1 MHMEKL
7 YIKDFGIYSNANLE
21 NISPGIVVL
30 GGKNRAGK
38 STLLKLLR
46 HFPYGFSKSLNLP
59 DCRVEYEMEAQL
71 THNSEQYNAR
81 VKGFSEPLI
90 TTSNKKRLYKNLYGK
105 IDSFTYKE
113 IFTISLD
120 ELQNT
125 DKKDEKIQALLLG
138 AGLKDI
144 IKIPK
149 LIIEIK
155 KEAEKIG
162 GKNGNPKIKL
172 FKTNYS
178 TISEGLA
185 IKEKAALQ
193 VDEFK
198 ACKDRLKAIE
208 EKIEKEENIKI
219 DTEDNIFILEIL
231 KNNYEI
237 YRQIDSIAA
246 QLEIREN
253 KLRYESFKDKD
264 LSLEALN
271 NIKAEYL
278 EIAEDYNKSKI
289 KFLQN
294 TDDFHKQERDFDLYG
309 SNIRN
314 MQLTISGLEE
324 KIKNYKLACQECKN
338 TKREINKDIVDVNQH
353 WKDNFAYI
361 LKMNTEEISFVE
373 LCENIDKLKK
383 VKVDIEAI
391 NLKIKELQQEKNIIA
406 PLKVKVQSM
415 KINSSFVVY
424 SLVSLAF
431 IILGIVIYRFS
442 KSFGVIASLAG
453 IAGALYYS
461 FLNSRY
467 SAAERVSMRDE
478 EIKLK
483 AIDNEIYK
491 KNEALES
498 LHKSKSQLDYII
510 EEYKVKLF
518 IDRQVPLDSIKDYFR
533 IVRDIKK
540 RVMDLEYNL
549 SNIETMEKD
558 IYSNLNKM
566 LKAIVVFQDIL
577 NLPKEN
583 IERDILNNS
592 EYIFE
597 AVKKL
602 STSMKLY
609 EDFKVINNVKCEI
622 ENRIIKKL
630 KLEVADNRDI
640 DLLKEIDK
648 NIGYFNIYNKYS
660 ENRERY
666 INLKHQLLHS
676 LKLDRVKKL
685 LVDNNDNI
693 NDVDIFNAFKERIK
707 NYVNIDEI
715 DRQINELKYRL
726 KGGRKGLE
734 ALRDEKLNIKEK
746 IKRLYNSEDT
756 FAAQKKIES
765 GRRELKSKAEEYAVY
780 NAAVFI
786 LDKIQKSFI
795 DNAKGTILGSAGD
808 ILSSITEGE
817 FVSVL
822 PAEELTKYDFKSYN
836 QDGSLN
842 ESTDILSR
850 GTKEQLF
857 LSVRLSRIKD
867 IKDKLPVVID
877 DSLVNFDYRHLK
889 NVVKVLKEL
898 SMENQIFILTCH
910 SELVKL
916 IEEEDKNA
924 QFFKIEKGNFSEI
937 KGEELSDYLL

>member
-1 MHMEKL
+1 MHIEKL

-46 HFPYGFSKSLNLP
+46 YFPYGFSKSLNLP

-71 THNSEQYNAR
+71 THNNEEYNAR
-81 VKGFSEPLI
+81 VKGFADPLV
-90 TTSNKKRLYKNLYGK
+90 TTVHKERLYKNLYGK

-125 DKKDEKIQALLLG
+125 DKRNEKMQALLLG

-149 LIIEIK
+149 LIVEIK

-162 GKNGNPKIKL
+162 GKNGNPKTKL
-172 FKTNYS
+172 FKTNYL
-178 TISEGLA
+178 TISEGLD
-185 IKEKAALQ
+185 IKEKAMLQ

-198 ACKDRLKAIE
+198 ACRDRIKTIV
-208 EKIEKEENIKI
+208 EKIKKEENVKI
-219 DTEDNIFILEIL
+219 DIEDNIFILEIL

-237 YRQIDSIAA
+237 YSQMDSIAA

-253 KLRYESFKDKD
+253 RLIYNSFKDKD

-278 EIAEDYNKSKI
+278 QIDEDYNKSKI
-289 KFLQN
+289 KFFQN
-294 TDDFHKQERDFDLYG
+294 VDDCHKQEKDFDLYG

-324 KIKNYKLACQECKN
+324 KIKNYNLACLECKN
-338 TKREINKDIVDVNQH
+338 TRGEINKDIVDINQH

-383 VKVDIEAI
+383 VKADIEAV
-391 NLKIKELQQEKNIIA
+391 NLKIKELQQEKNIIS
-406 PLKVKVQSM
+406 PSKVKVQTI
-415 KINSSFVVY
+415 KINSSFAMY

-442 KSFGVIASLAG
+442 KSLGVITSLAG

-461 FLNSRY
+461 FLNNRY
-467 SAAERVSMRDE
+467 SAAEKVSMRDA

-483 AIDNEIYK
+483 AIDNEIYRK
-491 KNEALES
+491 SEALES
-498 LHKSKSQLDYII
+498 LHRSKSQLDYII
-510 EEYKVKLF
+510 EEYKVKLS

-533 IVRDIKK
+533 LVRDIKK

-549 SNIETMEKD
+549 GNIETMEKD
-558 IYSNLNKM
+558 IYFKLNKM
-566 LKAIVVFQDIL
+566 LEAIVVFQDIVD
-577 NLPKEN
+577 LPKEN
-583 IERDILNNS
+583 IEEDILSNS

-602 STSMKLY
+602 STSMKFY
-609 EDFKVINNVKCEI
+609 EDFKAINNVKCEI
-622 ENRIIKKL
+622 EDRIIKKF
-630 KLEVADNRDI
+630 KLGGAQYRDI

-648 NIGYFNIYNKYS
+648 NIDYFNSYNKYR
-660 ENRERY
+660 EDRERY
-666 INLKHQLLHS
+666 VNLKHQLLHS

-685 LVDNNDNI
+685 LDDTNDNI
-693 NDVDIFNAFKERIK
+693 SDTDIFNTFRELIK
-707 NYVNIDEI
+707 NYANIEEI
-715 DRQINELKYRL
+715 DRQIDELNYKL
-726 KGGRKGLE
+726 KGNIKELE
-734 ALRDEKLNIKEK
+734 ALRDEKLNIKDK
-746 IKRLYNSEDT
+746 IKKLYNSEDI
-756 FAAQKKIES
+756 FIAQKKIES

-780 NAAVFI
+780 NAAVFM

-808 ILSSITEGE
+808 ILSRITEGE

-822 PAEELTKYDFKSYN
+822 PAEELTKYDFKTYN

-842 ESTDILSR
+842 ESSDILSR

-889 NVVKVLKEL
+889 NVIKVLKEL
-898 SMENQIFILTCH
+898 SKENQIFVLTCH

-916 IEEEDKNA
+916 IDEEDENS

-937 KGEELSDYLL
+937 KGGELSDYLL